1 MVDLMLSKSLTI
13 NASRY
18 EDILIVGSNV
28 VTLTGS
34 PSMRSSLV
42 PVQGR
47 PELSHT
53 AHSDLEVTFIR
64 SM

>member
-47 PELSHT
+47 QESHT